1 MFGLMKSRNE
11 KKSWLKHPEKMN
23 VIINV
28 QDPSVL
34 MKMDMIRLSKED
46 MRILQR
52 VQPIVASNMSKLV
65 EQFYEEILQVKRL
78 KEIILQHS
86 TIERLQQKLS
96 AHLLEMFSGKID
108 QDYLD
113 RRLRVG
119 RTHYRIGLNPSWYM
133 GAFQNLQSTL
143 FSIIYSEVTDKDEV
157 RAILSVINKMLS
169 FEQQLVLEAYERET
183 LQMLRA
189 QFERGKSDLQNKVMA
204 ISEGLAALAEET
216 QISVE
221 SLSTNIQEVNETTT
235 ESNELAVLAKKHA
248 VEGGDKLTELLEKVS
263 VIKRF
268 TEEMNE
274 LIYKLGESSNQISSV
289 LRIVQGIADQ
299 TNLLALN
306 SAIEA
311 ARAGEHGKGFAVVS
325 QEVRKLAEQTKHSIA
340 EIHSL
345 IAASD
350 QYNHQVMVSLKQ
362 VEGAVQAG
370 ILATEQTNVFFQEII
385 HSIQQSGKTV
395 LTVQGQTGELL
406 QAVSEIEKATAS
418 VSTAAEQLN
427 ETMK

>member
-1 MFGLMKSRNE
+1 
-11 KKSWLKHPEKMN
+11 
-23 VIINV
+23 
-28 QDPSVL
+28 
-34 MKMDMIRLSKED
+34 
-46 MRILQR
+46 
-52 VQPIVASNMSKLV
+52 
-65 EQFYEEILQVKRL
+65 
-78 KEIILQHS
+78 
-86 TIERLQQKLS
+86 
-96 AHLLEMFSGKID
+96 
-108 QDYLD
+108 
-113 RRLRVG
+113 
-119 RTHYRIGLNPSWYM
+119 
-133 GAFQNLQSTL
+133 
-143 FSIIYSEVTDKDEV
+143 
-157 RAILSVINKMLS
+157 
-169 FEQQLVLEAYERET
+169 
-183 LQMLRA
+183 MLRA